1 MTVFLRLTLVG
12 LFIALGVALAFCVA
26 LATAPRPNVAPG
38 PVAIAPNVVWTAPN
52 VGRIANPSSNEAELP
67 DGLAIRPTENPA
79 STLSSSRNETAEATP
94 RGPEPLPDFGPR
106 SWKLGAAVGLPTRV
120 FHPAEGAS
128 GATDT
133 GLERVAESAEPG
145 GALRTSGPTRP
156 GSDGNSRSEQS
167 KRGERSES
175 SIGQSDRG
183 ESSSEPKQAAEQN
196 PEGPIAAVPYPL
208 QAQQVPSPPS
218 QAEPAQVP
226 LMQPPDDPEK
236 LKKAVEAIR
245 PYLARA
251 KATAGPA
258 SVAPRGPSPAAREV
272 VPAGQPVGEG
282 APHVAKIE
290 AEGDG
295 RLSISFKNED
305 IRNVLEMFSAQ
316 GNLNILASNS
326 VQGTVSATLN
336 SVDLDGALQ
345 AILHSTGYVSKREG
359 RFIYVGTPQDF
370 ATMEQSLDQVGTR
383 VYRPNYVAAADLQAL
398 IQPLL
403 TKDHGVVSVSKPSE
417 VGIPT
422 ETDKAGGDHFA
433 GNEVVLVR
441 DYEAVLSQVDQ
452 VVAET
457 DVRPMQV
464 SIESMIL
471 SVKLTDTDAF
481 GINWQALQNNP
492 KVSLAL
498 GSPSSALPTDFS
510 SGGLTFAYLNGGLGA
525 FITALE
531 TLNETNVIATPRL
544 MVMNKQRAEVQIG
557 HSTGYVSATTQTETS
572 TSSQMQTLD
581 TGTILRLRPFISSDG
596 MVRMEVHPELSSGQ
610 VIVMGQ
616 TLVPDKDI
624 TQVTTNVMV
633 RDGCTVIIG
642 GLMQQQLGTTGNQI
656 PFLGNLKYIGP
667 FFRNRTE
674 TTTRN
679 EILILLTPRIVSRRT
694 PTAKGG
700 RRRAT
705 TSAAKAFMPTR
716 CRRWADA
723 PCRAVTCGWPRT
735 PRPPA
740 SAAGPCDSPN
750 WPYSSIP
757 RAWKP
762 SNCAISSARTAR
774 SARAGRDRR
783 CNRPP
788 IRRPWISRFSPRGS

>member
-1 MTVFLRLTLVG
+1 L
-12 LFIALGVALAFCVA
+12 
-26 LATAPRPNVAPG
+26 
-38 PVAIAPNVVWTAPN
+38 
-52 VGRIANPSSNEAELP
+52 E
-67 DGLAIRPTENPA
+67 
-79 STLSSSRNETAEATP
+79 
-94 RGPEPLPDFGPR
+94 
-106 SWKLGAAVGLPTRV
+106 AAVGLPTRV
-120 FHPAEGAS
+120 FHPAGDIN
-128 GATDT
+128 GRTDA
-133 GLERVAESAEPG
+133 GLEGVAESAEPG
-145 GALRTSGPTRP
+145 EMPRTSGSTRP
-156 GSDGNSRSEQS
+156 GSDRSLRSDQS
-167 KRGERSES
+167 GLAGR
-175 SIGQSDRG
+175 GQSCTGQSAQSDG
-183 ESSSEPKQAAEQN
+183 GQTQSERRQTAEQN

-208 QAQQVPSPPS
+208 QAQQVQSPPS
-218 QAEPAQVP
+218 QAEPTQVP
-226 LMQPPDDPEK
+226 PPPAPDDPEK

-251 KATAGPA
+251 KASSGPA
-258 SVAPRGPSPAAREV
+258 PAVPRGPAPAAREV

-282 APHVAKIE
+282 APRVAKIE

-359 RFIYVGTPQDF
+359 RFIYVGTTQDF

-417 VGIPT
+417 IGIPT

-457 DVRPMQV
+457 DVRPTQV

-471 SVKLTDTDAF
+471 SVKLTDTDSF
-481 GINWQALQNNP
+481 GINWQALQSNP
-492 KVSLAL
+492 HVALAL
-498 GSPSSALPTDFS
+498 GSPGSSLPTDFS
-510 SGGLTFAYLNGGLGA
+510 SGGLTFAYLNGNLGA
-525 FITALE
+525 FLTALE

-642 GLMQQQLGTTGNQI
+642 GLIQQELGTTGNQI

-667 FFRNRTE
+667 LFRNRTE

-679 EILILLTPRIVSRRT
+679 EILILLTPRIVCAPDADREGRQAACESQRRQGVYADKMSPLGKRSVSRRYLRMAQNAQAEGQ
-694 PTAKGG
+694 PGRALRFAELAVQFDPLSLEAIELRNQLCQNGKVCPGG
-700 RRRAT
+700 T
-705 TSAAKAFMPTR
+705 GPQ
-716 CRRWADA
+716 
-723 PCRAVTCGWPRT
+723 GQ
-735 PRPPA
+735 PPA
-740 SAAGPCDSPN
+740 DPAALDQQVLAPWLLNDLERQPPAPPAVQHPLDPGQPGPQKDIIC
-750 WPYSSIP
+750 P
-757 RAWKP
+757 R
-762 SNCAISSARTAR
+762 RLQ
-774 SARAGRDRR
+774 
-783 CNRPP
+783 
-788 IRRPWISRFSPRGS
+788 